1 MIFIHASYGDIKETF
16 AGYGSFVTFVK
27 SNAKALSTAVP
38 PIKSPLAP
46 CRGHNVHMDIS
57 SAPIKMIEIPPLLVC

>member
-1 MIFIHASYGDIKETF
+1 MEETL

-38 PIKSPLAP
+38 SIKSAFAP
-46 CRGHNVHMDIS
+46 CRGQNV
-57 SAPIKMIEIPPLLVC
+57 